1 MARRNNSIQPMSG
14 YGDKGGRKTSAG
26 VVALLVIVSV
36 LGLAWYDGGEEPIRP
51 IEQEIRVPEGR

>member
-14 YGDKGGRKTSAG
+14 YGDKGGRRRSASVIALLLLAG
-26 VVALLVIVSV
+26 VLVV
-36 LGLAWYDGGEEPIRP
+36 AWYDGGEEPIRP